1 MGLILD
7 KCPKLIKDSI
17 DNSLYKKL
25 EKKGIKKAIKKAIK
39 KYFDLYVDQDNRK
52 HFRVKKEYLSKRE
65 ILTVLCFMCDNYFII
80 TSRIMRA
87 IIQRLY

>member
-25 EKKGIKKAIKKAIK
+25 EKKGIKKAIKK
-39 KYFDLYVDQDNRK
+39 YFDLYVDQDNSK

-65 ILTVLCFMCDNYFII
+65 NLTVLCFMCDNYFIT
-80 TSRIMRA
+80 TSDNEGYYTA
-87 IIQRLY
+87 ALLN